1 MKRKLKPLTYRER
14 QFVDALPLT
23 TPPFNGTQAAIQA
36 GYGKAGAAV
45 EAVRLLRKPN
55 VSAEVEAMKTATS
68 KRHEITKDRLIREV
82 ARTAL
87 VDPGAYFDTHGNPIE
102 ICELP
107 EGARRALSGFEF
119 YEDFEGKGESRKA
132 VGYTKKIKWHDKTSA
147 QKLLAQ
153 LLGFYVEKKEITGL
167 PTVEYLVSLIKRK
180 KPKVING

>member
-1 MKRKLKPLTYRER
+1 MKSTLKPLTYRER
-14 QFVDALPLT
+14 KFVDALPLT

-36 GYGKAGAAV
+36 GYGKAGAGV

-55 VSAEVEAMKTATS
+55 VSAEIEAMKTATS

-82 ARTAL
+82 ARAAF
-87 VDPGAYFDTHGNPIE
+87 VDPGAYFDSHGNPIE

-132 VGYTKKIKWHDKTSA
+132 VGYTRKIKWHDKTTA
-147 QKLLAQ
+147 QRLLAQ
-153 LLGFYVEKKEITGL
+153 LLGFLVEKKEINGTF
-167 PTVEYLVSLIKRK
+167 TIEELVNAMEE
-180 KPKVING
+180 PPHG

>member
-1 MKRKLKPLTYRER
+1 MRPKLKPLTYRER
-14 QFVDALPLT
+14 KFVDTLPLT

-55 VSAEVEAMKTATS
+55 VSAEIEAMKTATS

-82 ARTAL
+82 ARSAF

-102 ICELP
+102 ICDLP
-107 EGARRALSGFEF
+107 EGARRALNGFEF

-132 VGYTKKIKWHDKTSA
+132 VGYTRKIKWHDKTTA
-147 QKLLAQ
+147 QRLLAQ
-153 LLGFYVEKKEITGL
+153 LLGFLVEKKEISGTF
-167 PTVEYLVSLIKRK
+167 TVEELVNALEE
-180 KPKVING
+180 PPHG

>member
-1 MKRKLKPLTYRER
+1 MTPKLKPLTYRER
-14 QFVDALPLT
+14 KFVDALPLT

-36 GYGKAGAAV
+36 GYGKPGAAV

-55 VSAEVEAMKTATS
+55 VAAEIESMKSATS

-82 ARTAL
+82 ARLAF
-87 VDPGAYFDTHGNPIE
+87 VDPGAFFDTHGNPIE

-107 EGARRALSGFEF
+107 EGARRALAGFEF

-132 VGYTKKIKWHDKTSA
+132 VGYTRKFKWHDKTSA

-153 LLGFYVEKKEITGL
+153 LLGFYVEKKEITGTL
-167 PTVEYLVSLIKRK
+167 TLEQLVMAMNEEETSS
-180 KPKVING
+180 

>member
-1 MKRKLKPLTYRER
+1 MKATLKPLTYRER
-14 QFVDALPLT
+14 KFVDALPLT

-55 VSAEVEAMKTATS
+55 VSAEIEAIKTATS

-82 ARTAL
+82 ARAAF

-107 EGARRALSGFEF
+107 EGARRALNGFEF

-132 VGYTKKIKWHDKTSA
+132 VGYTKKIKWHDKTTA

-153 LLGFYVEKKEITGL
+153 LLGFLVEKKEISGTF
-167 PTVEYLVSLIKRK
+167 TVEELVNATE
-180 KPKVING
+180 KPPHG